1 MMNEWGIPTVF
12 LEALLVSYLDRLAAR
27 KAYLPPVAIAG
38 GFALEDQIFKGL
50 ALGAPYVKA
59 VGVARAPLTAVLVGK
74 TVGRMLTQGKVP
86 PEWAKYGDQ
95 VEQVFVAAHRLR
107 AALGKDFAKL
117 PPSAIALVS
126 YFERVAQGLRQ
137 FMCGARKFRVDLLG
151 RDDLVALTPEAARVT
166 GVPYVMEADAAEAEE
181 ILSGRAVSLAG

>member
-12 LEALLVSYLDRLAAR
+12 LEALLVSYMDRLAAQ

-38 GFALEDQIFKGL
+38 GFALEDQVFKGL

-59 VGVARAPLTAVLVGK
+59 VGLARAPLTAVLVGK
-74 TVGRMLTQGKVP
+74 TVGQMLERGKVP
-86 PEWAKYGDQ
+86 TEWAKYGDQ
-95 VEQVFVAAHRLR
+95 VEQVFLAAHRLR
-107 AALGKDFAKL
+107 AALGADFAKV
-117 PPSAIALVS
+117 PPSAVGLVS

-137 FMCGARKFRVDLLG
+137 FMCGARKFQVGLLG

-166 GVPYVMEADAAEAEE
+166 GVSYVTEADADEVEE
-181 ILSGRAVSLAG
+181 ILSGRRVSLAG